1 MIEQFLYRSGR
12 CLITT
17 YARLLFQVNVH
28 WQAPLPDGPK
38 IIAPNHPSTTDPF
51 LITLLTQEPI
61 NILIHETLFKV
72 PVFGRYL
79 RRAGHVPVVAAHG
92 RAAFDAAQRLLEAG
106 HTIAI
111 FPEGAISPLDGGF
124 ARPHTGVARLAL
136 STGAPVLPVGIGLD
150 RARIHLIET
159 PVDGAIEVGTW
170 YFGGPYAMTVGEPLR
185 FAGDA
190 EDRALVRAVTGQIM
204 QQIVALA
211 GQSADR
217 IQAAHGSQILV
228 ANSR

>member
-1 MIEQFLYRSGR
+1 MIEQFLYRTGR
-12 CLITT
+12 CLIAS
-17 YARLLFQVNVH
+17 YARLLFQLNVQWH
-28 WQAPLPDGPK
+28 MPLPDGPK

-61 NILIHETLFKV
+61 HILIHKTLFKV

-79 RRAGHVPVVAAHG
+79 RRAGHVPVVTAHG

-111 FPEGAISPLDGGF
+111 FPEGAISPLDCGF

-159 PVDGAIEVGTW
+159 PVDGTIVYADGTTAGVCPAAVGPGPAGRSAAPVGTS
-170 YFGGPYAMTVGEPLR
+170 GTVR
-185 FAGDA
+185 
-190 EDRALVRAVTGQIM
+190 V
-204 QQIVALA
+204 
-211 GQSADR
+211 
-217 IQAAHGSQILV
+217 
-228 ANSR
+228 

>member
-12 CLITT
+12 CLIAT
-17 YARLLFQVNVH
+17 YARLLFQLNVQWH
-28 WQAPLPDGPK
+28 TPLPDGPK

-79 RRAGHVPVVAAHG
+79 RRAGHVPVAAAQG
-92 RAAFDAAQRLLEAG
+92 RAAFDAAHRLLEAG
-106 HTIAI
+106 HTVAI
-111 FPEGAISPLDGGF
+111 FPEGAISPLNGGF

-136 STGAPVLPVGIGLD
+136 STGAPVLPVGISLD

-159 PVDGAIEVGTW
+159 PVDGTTEVGTW
-170 YFGGPYAMTVGEPLR
+170 YFGGPYAITVGEPLR

-190 EDRALVRAVTGQIM
+190 EDRALVRAVTGRIM
-204 QQIVALA
+204 QQIGELA
-211 GQSADR
+211 GQSVDR
-217 IQAAHGSQILV
+217 IQATHGSQILV
-228 ANSR
+228 ASSR